1 MSAHRRHEFLNRYG
15 PWAVVTGA
23 SSGIGLATALQL
35 GEAGLDLVLVGRRRE
50 LLADVAAQVSRSS
63 NVATRVVVADLAT
76 LAGRQTVEDAC
87 KDLDVGLLV
96 ATAGFGTSGS
106 FLEADLAA
114 ELEMLDVNC
123 GAVVRQCSFFG
134 RRFAERGRGGIVLI
148 ASLVGF
154 QGVPFSASYAATK
167 AFVQNLAEALY
178 FEFRKLGVDVLSSA
192 PGPVRSGFEARANM
206 RMSAAIEPE
215 VVARETLQG
224 LGRKS
229 SVTPGVLSK
238 ILIYS
243 LAPLTRPL
251 RTRIMARVMGDMT
264 EHQREVSYDKA

>member
-1 MSAHRRHEFLNRYG
+1 MMSARRRCEFQSRYG

-23 SSGIGLATALQL
+23 SSGIGRATALQL
-35 GEAGLDLVLVGRRRE
+35 GEAGLNLVIVGRRHD
-50 LLADVAAQVSRSS
+50 LLNDVAAQLSRSS
-63 NVATRVVVADLAT
+63 DIETRVVVADLAT
-76 LAGRQTVEDAC
+76 SSGLEMVEVAC

-96 ATAGFGTSGS
+96 AAAGFGTSGP
-106 FLEADLAA
+106 FLEADLRV

-123 GAVVRQCSFFG
+123 GALVGECLYFG
-134 RRFAERGRGGIVLI
+134 RRFARRGRGGIVLM

-167 AFVQNLAEALY
+167 AYVQSLAEALY
-178 FEFRKLGVDVLSSA
+178 VELRPLGIDVLASA

-206 RMSAAIEPE
+206 RMSAAIEPD
-215 VVARETLQG
+215 VVARETLQA

-229 SVTPGVLSK
+229 AVTPGLFSK
-238 ILIYS
+238 ILTYP
-243 LAPLTRPL
+243 LTPLTRPL

-264 EHQREVSYDKA
+264 KHQREASV